1 MAKRILV
8 PLDGSAASEAVLPL
22 IAGSA
27 PGAGAIVRLLHVAPV
42 PDDVIDQDSRVIA
55 YAEQQMAR
63 LESARASYLE
73 GVEASLGTLP
83 LERVV
88 RFGDPVREILIEA
101 EAWAA
106 DLIAMTEPPVRWLDR
121 ARRRPVAERVARKAT
136 IPVVI
141 YRPPRSR
148 LCIA

>member
-8 PLDGSAASEAVLPL
+8 PLDGIAASEAVLPL
-22 IAGSA
+22 VAGSG
-27 PGAGAIVRLLHVAPV
+27 PDAGAIVRLLHVAPV
-42 PDDVIDQDSRVIA
+42 PDDVLDQDSRVIA

-63 LESARASYLE
+63 LESARSSYLE

-88 RFGDPVREILIEA
+88 RFGDPVREILVEA

-106 DLIAMTEPPVRWLDR
+106 DLIAMTAPPVRWLDR
-121 ARRRPVAERVARKAT
+121 ARARRVAERVARKAK
-136 IPVVI
+136 IPVVV

-148 LCIA
+148 LLFA